1 MVRVPTNLILILAH
15 TAACPAGSQ
24 PRIVVVRPGIGEY
37 WVSSS
42 RLLRLDWVAR
52 GGKKQSV
59 QNRVLS
65 KGGG

>member
-1 MVRVPTNLILILAH
+1 MVRVASNLILDH

-24 PRIVVVRPGIGEY
+24 PRIVVVRPGVGKY

-42 RLLRLDWVAR
+42 RLLRPEWVAP

-59 QNRVLS
+59 KNRVLS

>member
-1 MVRVPTNLILILAH
+1 MVRVVSNLILTH

-24 PRIVVVRPGIGEY
+24 PRIVVVRPGVAKY
-37 WVSSS
+37 RVSSS
-42 RLLRLDWVAR
+42 RSLRLEWVAR
-52 GGKKQSV
+52 GGKKKSV

>member
-1 MVRVPTNLILILAH
+1 MVRVASNLILAH
-15 TAACPAGSQ
+15 TAACPARSQ
-24 PRIVVVRPGIGEY
+24 PRIVVVRPGAGKY

-42 RLLRLDWVAR
+42 RLLRPEGVVR

-59 QNRVLS
+59 KNRVLS